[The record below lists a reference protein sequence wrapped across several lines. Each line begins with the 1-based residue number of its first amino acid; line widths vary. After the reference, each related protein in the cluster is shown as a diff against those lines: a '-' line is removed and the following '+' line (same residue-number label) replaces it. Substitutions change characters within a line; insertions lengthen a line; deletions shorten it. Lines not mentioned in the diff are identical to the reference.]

1 MCDDDREYEY
11 NYQIDSLMDQI
22 YDLKEQLRNQV
33 DITLDL
39 QVQNERLVK
48 LLKGI
53 GVTIND

>member
-39 QVQNERLVK
+39 QVQN
-48 LLKGI
+48 
-53 GVTIND
+53 

>member
-11 NYQIDSLMDQI
+11 SYQIDSLMDQI